1 MTLFALTIL
10 AIYLMPMAYGVITS
24 LKSKAQTSDP
34 GAPVWPAEA
43 VSFEYEGDNYDVLQV
58 PTESGIRHWA
68 LVKKGRR
75 ASQFVDPANP
85 AARADRMGGQL
96 APARAGAR
104 IRRAM
109 GQLPAAWE
117 TIDFA
122 RLLANTLLYAFITMF
137 GTVAASSCAAYGFA
151 RFNFPFKNLLFM
163 IMIGTI
169 VLPPAVT
176 LVPTYAFFVNVL
188 DWGGTWLPLIVPAMF
203 GNAYNIFLLRQYFL
217 TIPREMEEAAQ
228 IDGAGRI
235 RTFVAVIL
243 PQAVPALTAVSLFP
257 LLLRLERFLR
267 SADLPGGQSRSQSDH
282 CGLDRI

>member
-1 MTLFALTIL
+1 
-10 AIYLMPMAYGVITS
+10 
-24 LKSKAQTSDP
+24 
-34 GAPVWPAEA
+34 
-43 VSFEYEGDNYDVLQV
+43 
-58 PTESGIRHWA
+58 
-68 LVKKGRR
+68 
-75 ASQFVDPANP
+75 
-85 AARADRMGGQL
+85 
-96 APARAGAR
+96 
-104 IRRAM
+104 
-109 GQLPAAWE
+109 
-117 TIDFA
+117 
-122 RLLANTLLYAFITMF
+122 MF

-228 IDGAGRI
+228 IDGAGPHPHLRLGHLAASGAGLD
-235 RTFVAVIL
+235 RCL
-243 PQAVPALTAVSLFP
+243 PFP

-267 SADLPGGQSRSQSDH
+267 S
-282 CGLDRI
+282 I

>member
-1 MTLFALTIL
+1 MFALALL
-10 AIYLMPMAYGVITS
+10 AVYLMPMAYGAITS
-24 LKSKAQTSDP
+24 LKTKAQTSDP
-34 GAPVWPAEA
+34 GAPILPAKA
-43 VSFEYEGDNYDVLQV
+43 ITFEYEGDDYDVLQV
-58 PTESGIRHWA
+58 PTDDGMREWA

-75 ASQFVDPANP
+75 ASQFVDPADP
-85 AARADRMGGQL
+85 AAGVIDWEGNWRQLQPVRAFAVQWGNY
-96 APARAGAR
+96 PRAW
-104 IRRAM
+104 
-109 GQLPAAWE
+109 Q

-122 RLLANTLLYAFITMF
+122 RCLGNTLIYAFITMV

-176 LVPTYAFFVNVL
+176 LVPTYAFFVNIL

-228 IDGAGRI
+228 IDGAGRV
-235 RTFVAVIL
+235 RTFRVGHFAASCASVDRRLAL
-243 PQAVPALTAVSLFP
+243 PLF
-257 LLLRLERFLR
+257 LRLE
-267 SADLPGGQSRSQSDH
+267 
-282 CGLDRI
+282 